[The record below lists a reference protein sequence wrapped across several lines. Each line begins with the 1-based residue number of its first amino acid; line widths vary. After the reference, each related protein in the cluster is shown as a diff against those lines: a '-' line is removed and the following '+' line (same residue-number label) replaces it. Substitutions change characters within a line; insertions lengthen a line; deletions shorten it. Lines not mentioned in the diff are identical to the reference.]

1 MLRRPP
7 DLTRTDPLF
16 PYPTLFRSGAS
27 DSFPIGVRRAGS
39 GSLRGDASGGQA
51 GAFAAGREQDA
62 PGADRQDASH
72 GGTHRGTAWVIPR
85 RAGACRDAAAALP
98 RGGYPAAPG
107 SLPKPPR
114 RPPPPAGVTLAL
126 APLHRTDTR
135 G

>member
-51 GAFAAGREQDA
+51 GAFAAGREQDET
-62 PGADRQDASH
+62 GDDRQDASH
-72 GGTHRGTAWVIPR
+72 GGTHRGTAWVIRR
-85 RAGACRDAAAALP
+85 RAGRSEEHTSELP
-98 RGGYPAAPG
+98 
-107 SLPKPPR
+107 SLMR
-114 RPPPPAGVTLAL
+114 ISYAVF
-126 APLHRTDTR
+126 
-135 G
+135 